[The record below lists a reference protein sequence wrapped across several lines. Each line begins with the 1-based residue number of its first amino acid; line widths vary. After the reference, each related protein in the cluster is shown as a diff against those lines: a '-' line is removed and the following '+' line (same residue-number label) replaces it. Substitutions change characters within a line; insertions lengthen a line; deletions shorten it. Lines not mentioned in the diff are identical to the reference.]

1 MRAFT
6 VHKPFA
12 RLRGKGMPRL
22 TAVALSIAY
31 SNPLF
36 FDTADS
42 TNTTVTGRTGWT
54 AAGDVTK
61 RDKIK
66 SADGMFRM
74 NTGSNGESPYGF
86 QLTPAPGTPRRI
98 TFEYNYSQQGGTL
111 SNSGTP
117 YQWYDQRVLLAWQ
130 DISNYLSVS
139 AFSIS
144 GGVMQFRVYRTN
156 SGTDTE
162 IFRYIGL
169 PTSGIASFEIIGDR
183 MRCMVGATADTM
195 LLRVPDQ
202 LYTDS
207 TALFPDKKFAVGSIA
222 IRTGAAGLR
231 HCFYPLILAG
241 SVKVE
246 DVVLYVDDPK
256 EFYGRNT
263 ATNSRSIT
271 FTGTYTGTPVSWAY
285 RLRRRT
291 TGAVVKDWA
300 AYSPTF
306 GSGTFSG
313 AIDIATGG
321 PYFIDIG
328 WTGADGDTRV
338 FTPNHFAVG
347 ILVVAYGQSN
357 AVNLSGNGGSA
368 GYGGNDQISGFNGFA
383 LYVGSTF
390 RRFMGELTPQALALQ
405 PNMVGLAKSLSDAT
419 GLPVGV
425 AAAGFASNAL
435 DTLKP
440 GTANWT
446 TFTAFV
452 AEIGGYFEI
461 ALWSQGEAEA
471 LSSSDYTNYGTDYAA
486 LVAGFKSI
494 GGNTDVKTFNRIIG
508 KDTAA
513 TNNSTT
519 TPRSST
525 VRALLNNLENGTD
538 VWTATHS
545 VGIPMA
551 DSLHFTAA
559 GSTKWS
565 YLSGLTIARRA
576 YNSLAYDGRGP
587 LVTGASRVAAVITL
601 AVDLNGTSGIS
612 GTALTGYEVSNDD
625 FATLLTQSSATVTA
639 NKIVITL
646 SSTPTGTVKVRSF
659 APPNYSETSLATG
672 TLPGA
677 VTVAVFPILTPITV
691 T

>member
-1 MRAFT
+1 MKLGINLGLNISKSSGIT
-6 VHKPFA
+6 S
-12 RLRGKGMPRL
+12 
-22 TAVALSIAY
+22 LSVTEL
-31 SNPLF
+31 SPLF

-42 TNTTVTGRTGWT
+42 TNTSLTGRSGWT
-54 AAGDVTK
+54 RAGDTVK
-61 RDKIK
+61 ADKVK

-74 NTGSNGESPYGF
+74 NTGSNGEAPYGF
-86 QLTPAPGTPRRI
+86 QLTPTPSTPRKI
-98 TFEYNYSQQGGTL
+98 TFEYDYSQQGGSL
-111 SNSGTP
+111 SNSATP

-130 DISNYLSVS
+130 DTTNYLSVS

-144 GGVMQFRVYRTN
+144 GGVMQFRIYRTN
-156 SGTDTE
+156 SGSDIE
-162 IFRYIGL
+162 IFRYVGL
-169 PTSGIASFEIIGDR
+169 PVSGFASFEIVGDR
-183 MRCMVGATADTM
+183 VRCKVGATEATM

-202 LYTDS
+202 LYTDA

-222 IRTGAAGLR
+222 IRTGPAGLR

-241 SVKVE
+241 SIKVE
-246 DVVLYVDDPK
+246 DINVYVNDPL

-263 ATNSRSIT
+263 ATNNRTIT

-285 RLRRRT
+285 RLRTRS

-300 AYSPTF
+300 VYNPTF

-313 AIDIATGG
+313 DITVATGG
-321 PYFIDIG
+321 PYYIDIG
-328 WTGADGDTRV
+328 WTGVDNETRV
-338 FTPNHFAVG
+338 FTPNHFSVG

-368 GYGGNDQISGFNGFA
+368 GYGGNDKISGFNGFA

-390 RRFMGELTPQALALQ
+390 RRWMNELTPQALALQ

-419 GLPVGV
+419 GIPVGV
-425 AAAGFASNAL
+425 AAAGFASNSL

-452 AEIGGYFEI
+452 TEIGGYFEI
-461 ALWSQGEAEA
+461 VLWSQGEAEA
-471 LSSSDYTNYGTDYAA
+471 LSSSSYTNYVTDYAS

-494 GGNTDVKTFNRIIG
+494 GGNTDVKTFNRIVG

-519 TPRSST
+519 TLRSST
-525 VRALLNNLENGTD
+525 VRKLLNDLENGTD

-545 VGIPMA
+545 VGIPMT

-576 YNSLAYDGRGP
+576 FGSIAYDGRGP
-587 LVTGASRVAAVITL
+587 LVTGASRVGAVITL
-601 AVDLNGTSGIS
+601 SIDLNGTSGITGS
-612 GTALTGYEVSNDD
+612 ALTGYEVSNDN
-625 FATLLTQSSATVTA
+625 FTTLLTQSSATVTS
-639 NKIVITL
+639 NQIVITL
-646 SSTPTGTVKVRSF
+646 SSVPSGTVKVRSF
-659 APPNYSETSLATG
+659 APPNYDETSIATG
-672 TLPGA
+672 TLPGS

>member
-1 MRAFT
+1 MILGPVMGLGALAASPFGPGQLEVT
-6 VHKPFA
+6 PFA
-12 RLRGKGMPRL
+12 
-22 TAVALSIAY
+22 
-31 SNPLF
+31 PLF

-42 TNTTVTGRTGWT
+42 TNTTLTGRANWT
-54 AAGDVTK
+54 RAGDATK
-61 RDKIK
+61 GDKMK

-98 TFEYNYSQQGGTL
+98 TFEYDYSQQGGTL

-117 YQWYDQRVLLAWQ
+117 YQWYDQLFILAWQ

-139 AFSIS
+139 AFGIS
-144 GGVMQFRVYRTN
+144 GGVMQFRIYRTN
-156 SGTDTE
+156 SGVDTN
-162 IFRYIGL
+162 IFRYLGI

-183 MRCMVGATADTM
+183 VRCIVNG

-202 LYTDS
+202 LYTDAS
-207 TALFPDKKFAVGSIA
+207 ALFPDKKFAVGSPA

-231 HCFYPLILAG
+231 HCFYPLALAG
-241 SVKVE
+241 SMQVE
-246 DVVLYVDDPK
+246 DVNLYVDDPK

-285 RLRRRT
+285 RLRRRS
-291 TGAVVKDWA
+291 TGLVVKDWA
-300 AYSPTF
+300 TYSPTF
-306 GSGTFSG
+306 GSGTFTG

-321 PYFIDIG
+321 PYYIDIG
-328 WTGADGDTRV
+328 WTGGDGQTRV

-368 GYGGNDQISGFNGFA
+368 GYGGTDQISGFNGFA

-419 GLPVGV
+419 GIPVGV
-425 AAAGFASNAL
+425 AAAGFAANAI

-446 TFTAFV
+446 TFTSFV
-452 AEIGGYFEI
+452 TEIGGYFEI

-471 LSSSDYTNYGTDYAA
+471 LSLSDYTNYVTDYAA

-519 TPRSST
+519 TLRSST

-538 VWTATHS
+538 IWTATHS
-545 VGIPMA
+545 VGIPMI

-565 YLSGLTIARRA
+565 YLSGLTIARRSYGA
-576 YNSLAYDGRGP
+576 LAYDGRGP
-587 LVTGASRVAAVITL
+587 LVTGASRVGAVVTFD
-601 AVDLNGTSGIS
+601 VDLNGTSGIS
-612 GTALTGYEVSNDD
+612 GTALTGYELSNDD
-625 FATLLTQSSATVTA
+625 FATLLTQSSAVVTA
-639 NKIVITL
+639 NQIVITL

-659 APPNYSETSLATG
+659 APPNYTETSLATG
-672 TLPGA
+672 TLPGS
-677 VTVAVFPILTPITV
+677 VSVAVFPILTPITV

>member
-1 MRAFT
+1 MKLGINLGVSST
-6 VHKPFA
+6 A
-12 RLRGKGMPRL
+12 RQGF
-22 TAVALSIAY
+22 VVSSLSITEIA
-31 SNPLF
+31 PLF

-42 TNTTVTGRTGWT
+42 TNTSMTGRTGWT

-61 RDKIK
+61 RDKMK

-86 QLTPAPGTPRRI
+86 QLTPTPGTPRKV
-98 TFEYNYSQQGGTL
+98 TFEYDYSQQGGSL
-111 SNSGTP
+111 SNSSTP

-130 DISNYLSVS
+130 DTANYLSVS
-139 AFSIS
+139 AFGIS
-144 GGVMQFRVYRTN
+144 GGTMQFRIYRTN
-156 SGTDTE
+156 TGSDIE
-162 IFRYIGL
+162 IFRYTGL
-169 PTSGIASFEIIGDR
+169 PTSGFASFEIVGDR
-183 MRCMVGATADTM
+183 VRCRVGATEATM
-195 LLRVPDQ
+195 YLRVPDQ
-202 LYTDS
+202 LYTDA
-207 TALFPDKKFAVGSIA
+207 TALFPDKKFAVGSPA
-222 IRTGAAGLR
+222 IRTGPIGLR

-246 DVVLYVDDPK
+246 DINVYVNDPM

-263 ATNSRSIT
+263 STNSRSIV
-271 FTGTYTGTPVSWAY
+271 FTGTYTGTPLSWAY
-285 RLRRRT
+285 RLRTRS
-291 TGAVVKDWA
+291 TGDVVKDWSV
-300 AYSPTF
+300 YNPTF

-321 PYFIDIG
+321 PYYIDIG
-328 WTGADGDTRV
+328 WTGSDGETRV
-338 FTPNHFAVG
+338 FTPNHFSVG

-357 AVNLSGNGGSA
+357 AVNLSGNGGST
-368 GYGGNDQISGFNGFA
+368 GYGGNDKLVGFNGFA
-383 LYVGSTF
+383 LHVGSSF
-390 RRFMGELTPQALALQ
+390 RRWMNELTPQSLALQ
-405 PNMVGLAKSLSDAT
+405 PNMIGLAKSLSDST

-425 AAAGFASNAL
+425 AAAGFASNSI

-446 TFTAFV
+446 SFV
-452 AEIGGYFEI
+452 SFVNEIGGYFEI

-471 LSSSDYTNYGTDYAA
+471 LSSSDYTNYVTDYAT

-494 GGNTDVKTFNRIIG
+494 GGNTNVKTFNRIVG

-519 TPRSST
+519 TLRSFT
-525 VRALLNNLENGTD
+525 VRKLLNDLENGTD

-545 VGIPMA
+545 VGIPMT

-565 YLSGLTIARRA
+565 YLAGLTIARRA
-576 YNSLAYDGRGP
+576 FGSIAYDGKGP
-587 LVTGASRVAAVITL
+587 IVTGATKSSDIITL
-601 AVDLNGTSGIS
+601 SVDLNGTSGIS

-625 FATLLTQSSATVTA
+625 FATLLTQTSATVTG
-639 NKIVITL
+639 NQIIITL
-646 SSTPTGTVKVRSF
+646 SSVPTGTVKVRSF
-659 APPNYSETSLATG
+659 APPNYTETSLATG
-672 TLPGA
+672 TLPGS

-691 T
+691 V